1 MDIQMNFKIQYLL
14 KKKPQEEL
22 ELPARKYGAKP
33 ELSSKQKMELSEAF
47 GVFDPRGSGLVE
59 QRSFLLSI
67 QALGYE
73 PKISDVEEI
82 IAKSTSRAHNETI
95 DFKDYYNLMAA
106 KMTEDD
112 KKEDILIAFKMFSS
126 PETGVITLENLIEI
140 AEELKEDISNEK
152 LQEMIHFADKK
163 GDGTVTY
170 PEFAEM
176 MERPEL
182 E

>member
-1 MDIQMNFKIQYLL
+1 MSMKIVQNLF
-14 KKKPQEEL
+14 KKKVQEDL
-22 ELPARKYGAKP
+22 ELPARRYGAKP
-33 ELSSKQKMELSEAF
+33 ELTSKQKMELSKAF
-47 GVFDPRGSGLVE
+47 GVFDPRGSGLVDP
-59 QRSFLLSI
+59 RSFLLSV

-73 PKISDVEEI
+73 PKITEIDEI
-82 IAKSTSRAHNETI
+82 IAKGTSRAYNETI
-95 DFKDYYNLMAA
+95 DFKDYYNLMSA

-126 PETGVITLENLIEI
+126 PETGVVTIDNLVEI
-140 AEELKEDISNEK
+140 AAELKEDISLEK
-152 LQEMIHFADKK
+152 LQEMIQFADKK